1 MPGVLIIEA
10 MAQAGGLLLM
20 DMVPDPENKIVYLMS
35 LDNVKWRKPVIPG
48 DQLVFEV
55 EMVQFR
61 RNVCK
66 LRGVGKVDGELVA
79 EADMMAGI
87 VDR

>member
-10 MAQAGGLLLM
+10 MAQVGGLLLM
-20 DMVPDPENKIVYLMS
+20 DTVPNPEDKVVYFMS
-35 LDNVKWRKPVIPG
+35 MDKVKWRKPVVPG
-48 DQLVFEV
+48 DQLIFEV
-55 EMVQFR
+55 KMVQFR

-66 LRGVGKVDGELVA
+66 MRGVGRVDGKIVA
-79 EADMMAGI
+79 EADMMARI

>member
-1 MPGVLIIEA
+1 
-10 MAQAGGLLLM
+10 
-20 DMVPDPENKIVYLMS
+20 
-35 LDNVKWRKPVIPG
+35 
-48 DQLVFEV
+48 
-55 EMVQFR
+55 MVQFR

-66 LRGVGKVDGELVA
+66 LRGVAKVDGKVVA

>member
-1 MPGVLIIEA
+1 
-10 MAQAGGLLLM
+10 M
-20 DMVPDPENKIVYLMS
+20 DMVSDPENKVVYFMS
-35 LDNVKWRKPVIPG
+35 LDNVKWRKPVVPG
-48 DQLVFEV
+48 DQLILEV

-66 LRGVGKVDGELVA
+66 LRGVAKVDGKVVA